1 MADRLKNK
9 VAVVTGGG
17 TGIGKA
23 IAIIFAREGAKVV
36 VTGRTPATLQKT
48 VEQIKGEGNEA
59 VYAPGDVSQA
69 SDVENMVGQAVSKF
83 GKVDVLVNNAGVRG
97 SIRTIEDLTEE
108 EWQRTFNIDAK
119 GSWLCSKY
127 IIPQMRKAR
136 GGSIIMVSSISAS
149 IGQTKQ
155 GCYNAA
161 KAAQELLMKCMALD
175 FAKDN
180 IRVNS
185 ICPAWVETEMNRE
198 QLAEMKTHPNKIYP
212 PGFSYNYI
220 VKTLHPIGRLGTPED
235 CAWAAVYLASD
246 ESNWVTGSSLMVDGG
261 FTCQ

>member
-9 VAVVTGGG
+9 VALITGGG
-17 TGIGKA
+17 TGIGQA
-23 IAIIFAREGAKVV
+23 IAVIFAREGAKVAV
-36 VTGRTPATLQKT
+36 SGRTAATLNDT
-48 VEQIKGEGNEA
+48 VQRIEQEGGSA
-59 VYAPGDVSQA
+59 LAIVGDVSQA
-69 SDVENMVGQAVSKF
+69 ADVERMVCETVARF
-83 GKVDVLVNNAGVRG
+83 GKLHVLVNNAGVRG
-97 SIRTIEDLTEE
+97 SIRTILDLTED
-108 EWQRTFNIDAK
+108 EWQRTFDVDAK

-127 IIPQMRKAR
+127 SIPEMKKAG
-136 GGSIIMVSSISAS
+136 GGSIIMVSSISAH
-149 IGQTKQ
+149 IGQAKQ

-175 FAKDN
+175 FAPDH

-198 QLAEMKTHPNKIYP
+198 QLAEMKANPDKIYP
-212 PGFSYNYI
+212 PGFSYNYLTQ
-220 VKTLHPIGRLGTPED
+220 TLHPVGRVGTPED

-246 ESNWVTGSSLMVDGG
+246 ESTWVTGSSLMVDGG